1 MAYGITIT
9 TKATIA
15 GVSYKFPLCAEIT
28 DLQPGDDLLTVEWT
42 ADNPA
47 AVFLHNNQLV
57 VPDAFSTD
65 GTNSGTQMAAAITG
79 TAVSFTAKL
88 MRDGV
93 AIATSAPHSVTFKPL
108 SASFQF
114 ITDKLFAPTVAGGA
128 VGPANL
134 ITAILTVT
142 DATGNPVEGAE
153 VQWRTLPKTDSFS
166 VYQDSAGTT
175 RALTDGEEQYT
186 LSAATTGEATAYL
199 ADPRTHQYSL
209 LPTVLG
215 CDVSRQTT
223 IIFAGTGSEPSI
235 YPPFVIPGL
244 ESDSYS
250 QQYLNIIDDQTTF
263 TAVVP
268 GDAIT
273 TARKHDLFYVL
284 LNESIVIDGTIDH
297 VAGGVD
303 ITYAVLRSPVKHAGN
318 NIPSAQINSLTFF
331 IQDSIYGNVG
341 MSKPVLFYGLG
352 DWSGNKPE
360 DSPVIDRILPL
371 AQIVPKPRS
380 GIITT
385 DTIDADDGL
394 TIYIPALNA
403 AYTNKPIS
411 VLFYLN
417 GYSQDVPDEEK
428 HGNPEMPGLTIK
440 GRTAANGTIIKLPY
454 NMIFGYGSY
463 LKANRLSSCVDYY
476 VELDQ
481 GPGSRR
487 YYSRY
492 PTAYGTNTVYP

>member
-153 VQWRTLPKTDSFS
+153 VQ
-166 VYQDSAGTT
+166 
-175 RALTDGEEQYT
+175 
-186 LSAATTGEATAYL
+186 
-199 ADPRTHQYSL
+199 
-209 LPTVLG
+209 
-215 CDVSRQTT
+215 
-223 IIFAGTGSEPSI
+223 
-235 YPPFVIPGL
+235 
-244 ESDSYS
+244 
-250 QQYLNIIDDQTTF
+250 
-263 TAVVP
+263 
-268 GDAIT
+268 
-273 TARKHDLFYVL
+273 
-284 LNESIVIDGTIDH
+284 
-297 VAGGVD
+297 
-303 ITYAVLRSPVKHAGN
+303 
-318 NIPSAQINSLTFF
+318 
-331 IQDSIYGNVG
+331 
-341 MSKPVLFYGLG
+341 
-352 DWSGNKPE
+352 
-360 DSPVIDRILPL
+360 
-371 AQIVPKPRS
+371 
-380 GIITT
+380 
-385 DTIDADDGL
+385 
-394 TIYIPALNA
+394 
-403 AYTNKPIS
+403 
-411 VLFYLN
+411 
-417 GYSQDVPDEEK
+417 
-428 HGNPEMPGLTIK
+428 
-440 GRTAANGTIIKLPY
+440 
-454 NMIFGYGSY
+454 
-463 LKANRLSSCVDYY
+463 
-476 VELDQ
+476 
-481 GPGSRR
+481 
-487 YYSRY
+487 
-492 PTAYGTNTVYP
+492 